1 MMIAETAT
9 VPTMMAFGF
18 VQAILMLAIAP
29 LMSGMSRVIRAKMHS
44 RQGPGLLQD
53 YRDLFKLLKR
63 QDVAPLHASGVF
75 RLMPYVL
82 IGTLL
87 LIAMTLPAVTWTSPF
102 GAGGDVIALLYLFAL
117 LRFFFCLSGLD
128 TGSTFAGIG
137 ASREMTLG
145 VLVEPI
151 LILALLVVA
160 LIAGSTNIGAIA
172 GTLAVSWVSPAATFI
187 ALLACAFA
195 AFVEMGKVPFDVAE
209 AEQELQEGPLTEYA
223 GAGLALVKWGVSLK
237 QVVVAALFLSVF
249 IPFGKAQTFTLPA
262 LATGA
267 FSFVIKLA
275 ALFFIASLI
284 ENSLARGRFLLIG
297 RVTRLGFAAAV
308 LAWLFYLFGL

>member
-1 MMIAETAT
+1 
-9 VPTMMAFGF
+9 MMAFGF
-18 VQAILMLAIAP
+18 LQALLMLAIAP

-44 RQGPGLLQD
+44 RQGPGVLQD

-63 QDVAPLHASGVF
+63 QDIAPLHAGGVF
-75 RLMPYVL
+75 RLMPYVM

-87 LIAMTLPAVTWTSPF
+87 LIAMTLPAVTWASPF
-102 GAGGDVIALLYLFAL
+102 GAGGDVITLLYLFAL
-117 LRFFFCLSGLD
+117 LRFFFSLSGLD

-151 LILALLVVA
+151 LILSLLVVA
-160 LIAGSTNIGAIA
+160 LIAGSTNIGAISSA
-172 GTLAVSWVSPAATFI
+172 LAASWVSPVATFI

-195 AFVEMGKVPFDVAE
+195 AFAEIGKIPFDVAE

-223 GAGLALVKWGVSLK
+223 GAGLALVKWGLSLK
-237 QVVVAALFLSVF
+237 QVVVVALFLAVF
-249 IPFGKAQTFTLPA
+249 IPFGKAETFTPAA

-267 FSFVIKLA
+267 ASFVIKLT
-275 ALFFIASLI
+275 LVFIIASLI
-284 ENSLARGRFLLIG
+284 ENSMARGRFLFIG
-297 RVTRLGFAAAV
+297 RVTWLGFAVAV
-308 LAWLFYLFGL
+308 LAWFFYLIGL